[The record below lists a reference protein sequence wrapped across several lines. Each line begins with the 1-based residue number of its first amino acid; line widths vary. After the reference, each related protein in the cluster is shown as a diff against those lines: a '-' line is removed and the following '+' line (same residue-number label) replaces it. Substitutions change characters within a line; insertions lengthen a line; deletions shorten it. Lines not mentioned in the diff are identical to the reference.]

1 MTKAEIITRIYEK
14 VGFSKKDAT
23 DVVEATFDIIK
34 SCLERGEKVKISGF
48 GNFVVNTKR
57 PRKGRNPQ
65 TGDEII
71 IVGRKVL
78 TFKASQI
85 MKKSLNGMPPRL
97 PEKIYFKIGEV
108 SEIVGVEP
116 YVLRYWE
123 TEFDLLKPS
132 KAPSKHRLYKKRD
145 VELLLEIK
153 RLLYT
158 EGFTIEGAR
167 KKLKEAKKE
176 EKDQLKLPLAEQK
189 YKSALVKLKKD
200 LESLRRLLS

>member
-1 MTKAEIITRIYEK
+1 MTPI
-14 VGFSKKDAT
+14 
-23 DVVEATFDIIK
+23 
-34 SCLERGEKVKISGF
+34 
-48 GNFVVNTKR
+48 
-57 PRKGRNPQ
+57 
-65 TGDEII
+65 
-71 IVGRKVL
+71 
-78 TFKASQI
+78 
-85 MKKSLNGMPPRL
+85 L

-123 TEFDLLKPS
+123 TEFDVLKPS

-145 VELLLEIK
+145 VELLLDIK

-167 KKLKEAKKE
+167 KKLKESKKE
-176 EKDQLKLPLAEQK
+176 EKDQLKLPLTDQK
-189 YKSALVKLKKD
+189 YKNALVKIKKE

>member
-1 MTKAEIITRIYEK
+1 
-14 VGFSKKDAT
+14 
-23 DVVEATFDIIK
+23 
-34 SCLERGEKVKISGF
+34 
-48 GNFVVNTKR
+48 
-57 PRKGRNPQ
+57 
-65 TGDEII
+65 
-71 IVGRKVL
+71 
-78 TFKASQI
+78 
-85 MKKSLNGMPPRL
+85 MPPRL

-167 KKLKEAKKE
+167 KKLKESKKE
-176 EKDQLKLPLAEQK
+176 EKNQLKLPISEQK
-189 YKSALVKLKKD
+189 YKTALVKLKKD

>member
-1 MTKAEIITRIYEK
+1 MGQLA
-14 VGFSKKDAT
+14 
-23 DVVEATFDIIK
+23 VVI
-34 SCLERGEKVKISGF
+34 
-48 GNFVVNTKR
+48 
-57 PRKGRNPQ
+57 
-65 TGDEII
+65 
-71 IVGRKVL
+71 
-78 TFKASQI
+78 
-85 MKKSLNGMPPRL
+85 

-132 KAPSKHRLYKKRD
+132 KAPSRHRLYKKKD
-145 VELLLEIK
+145 VELLLDIK

-167 KKLKEAKKE
+167 KKLKEVKKE
-176 EKDQLKLPLAEQK
+176 EKDQLKLPLADQK
-189 YKSALVKLKKD
+189 YKTALAKIKKD

>member
-1 MTKAEIITRIYEK
+1 
-14 VGFSKKDAT
+14 
-23 DVVEATFDIIK
+23 
-34 SCLERGEKVKISGF
+34 
-48 GNFVVNTKR
+48 
-57 PRKGRNPQ
+57 
-65 TGDEII
+65 
-71 IVGRKVL
+71 
-78 TFKASQI
+78 
-85 MKKSLNGMPPRL
+85 MPARL

-145 VELLLEIK
+145 VELLLDIK

-167 KKLKEAKKE
+167 KKLKETKKE
-176 EKDQLKLPLAEQK
+176 EKDQLKLPLAEQQ
-189 YKSALVKLKKD
+189 YKTALVKLRKD
-200 LESLRRLLS
+200 LESLRKLLS

>member
-1 MTKAEIITRIYEK
+1 
-14 VGFSKKDAT
+14 
-23 DVVEATFDIIK
+23 
-34 SCLERGEKVKISGF
+34 
-48 GNFVVNTKR
+48 
-57 PRKGRNPQ
+57 
-65 TGDEII
+65 
-71 IVGRKVL
+71 
-78 TFKASQI
+78 
-85 MKKSLNGMPPRL
+85 MPPRL

-123 TEFDLLKPS
+123 TEFELLKPS

-145 VELLLEIK
+145 VELLLDIK

-189 YKSALVKLKKD
+189 YKNALVKLRKD

>member
-1 MTKAEIITRIYEK
+1 
-14 VGFSKKDAT
+14 
-23 DVVEATFDIIK
+23 
-34 SCLERGEKVKISGF
+34 
-48 GNFVVNTKR
+48 
-57 PRKGRNPQ
+57 
-65 TGDEII
+65 
-71 IVGRKVL
+71 
-78 TFKASQI
+78 
-85 MKKSLNGMPPRL
+85 MPPRL

-123 TEFDLLKPS
+123 TEFELLKPS

-167 KKLKEAKKE
+167 KKLREAKKE
-176 EKDQLKLPLAEQK
+176 EKNQLKLPLTEQK
-189 YKSALVKLKKD
+189 YKSALVKLKKE
-200 LESLRRLLS
+200 LETLRRLVS

>member
-1 MTKAEIITRIYEK
+1 
-14 VGFSKKDAT
+14 
-23 DVVEATFDIIK
+23 
-34 SCLERGEKVKISGF
+34 
-48 GNFVVNTKR
+48 
-57 PRKGRNPQ
+57 
-65 TGDEII
+65 
-71 IVGRKVL
+71 
-78 TFKASQI
+78 
-85 MKKSLNGMPPRL
+85 MPIL

-145 VELLLEIK
+145 VELLLDIK

-167 KKLKEAKKE
+167 KKLREVKKE
-176 EKDQLKLPLAEQK
+176 EKDQLKLPLADQK
-189 YKSALVKLKKD
+189 YKSALIKVKKD
-200 LESLRRLLS
+200 LQALRKLVS

>member
-1 MTKAEIITRIYEK
+1 
-14 VGFSKKDAT
+14 
-23 DVVEATFDIIK
+23 
-34 SCLERGEKVKISGF
+34 
-48 GNFVVNTKR
+48 
-57 PRKGRNPQ
+57 
-65 TGDEII
+65 
-71 IVGRKVL
+71 
-78 TFKASQI
+78 
-85 MKKSLNGMPPRL
+85 MPPRL

-153 RLLYT
+153 RLLYSD
-158 EGFTIEGAR
+158 GFTIEGAR
-167 KKLKEAKKE
+167 KKLKEARKE

-189 YKSALVKLKKD
+189 YRSALVKLKKD

>member
-1 MTKAEIITRIYEK
+1 MTPI
-14 VGFSKKDAT
+14 
-23 DVVEATFDIIK
+23 
-34 SCLERGEKVKISGF
+34 
-48 GNFVVNTKR
+48 
-57 PRKGRNPQ
+57 
-65 TGDEII
+65 
-71 IVGRKVL
+71 
-78 TFKASQI
+78 
-85 MKKSLNGMPPRL
+85 L

-145 VELLLEIK
+145 VELLLDIK

-167 KKLKEAKKE
+167 KKLREVKKE
-176 EKDQLKLPLAEQK
+176 EKDQLKLPLADQK
-189 YKSALVKLKKD
+189 YKNALIKVKKD
-200 LESLRRLLS
+200 LESLRKLLA

>member
-1 MTKAEIITRIYEK
+1 MT
-14 VGFSKKDAT
+14 
-23 DVVEATFDIIK
+23 
-34 SCLERGEKVKISGF
+34 
-48 GNFVVNTKR
+48 
-57 PRKGRNPQ
+57 P
-65 TGDEII
+65 
-71 IVGRKVL
+71 
-78 TFKASQI
+78 
-85 MKKSLNGMPPRL
+85 ML

-145 VELLLEIK
+145 VELLLDIK

-167 KKLKEAKKE
+167 KKLREVKKE
-176 EKDQLKLPLAEQK
+176 EKDQLKLPLADQK
-189 YKSALVKLKKD
+189 YKNALIKVKKD
-200 LESLRRLLS
+200 LEALRKLVS

>member
-1 MTKAEIITRIYEK
+1 
-14 VGFSKKDAT
+14 
-23 DVVEATFDIIK
+23 
-34 SCLERGEKVKISGF
+34 
-48 GNFVVNTKR
+48 
-57 PRKGRNPQ
+57 
-65 TGDEII
+65 
-71 IVGRKVL
+71 
-78 TFKASQI
+78 
-85 MKKSLNGMPPRL
+85 MPPRL

-176 EKDQLKLPLAEQK
+176 EKDQLKLPLSEQK
-189 YKSALVKLKKD
+189 YQKRSGETQKRFRVAAQITFLNMVAPSRPVPILH
-200 LESLRRLLS
+200 LRRSFKGSPDPYKLI